1 MEARLHAILLRSPP
15 ILFDEFMKDCQ
26 KEYDAPAHSLT
37 ELRSRENKKKRGDI
51 FEEFCRLYLLR
62 VRNYTDVWLLD
73 DLPAEVRAEL
83 QLPQR
88 DMGIDI
94 ICCLDGKYT
103 AVQCKYKKVSPRS
116 QVTWRELSTFQGL
129 CAKTGPYEKHI
140 VMTTAHS
147 VRHQGA
153 KTAKDLS
160 ICLAGLQGISS
171 EDWTKMCG
179 LTGHMIAAVK
189 VPLSQEELRQVRLT
203 RFGGL

>member
-1 MEARLHAILLRSPP
+1 
-15 ILFDEFMKDCQ
+15 
-26 KEYDAPAHSLT
+26 
-37 ELRSRENKKKRGDI
+37 
-51 FEEFCRLYLLR
+51 
-62 VRNYTDVWLLD
+62 
-73 DLPAEVRAEL
+73 
-83 QLPQR
+83 
-88 DMGIDI
+88 MGIDI

>member
-1 MEARLHAILLRSPP
+1 
-15 ILFDEFMKDCQ
+15 MKDCQ
-26 KEYDAPAHSLT
+26 KEYDAPAHSLA
-37 ELRSRENKKKRGDI
+37 EMRSRENKKKRGDI

-73 DLPAEVRAEL
+73 DLPAEVRAML

-116 QVTWRELSTFQGL
+116 QVTWRELATFQGL

-140 VMTTAHS
+140 VMTTAYS
-147 VRHQGA
+147 VRHQGE

-160 ICLAGLQGISS
+160 ICLAGLRGISL

-179 LTGHMIAAVK
+179 LTGNTIGAVTGP
-189 VPLSQEELRQVRLT
+189 PLSQEELRQARLA
-203 RFGGL
+203 RFG